1 MSALSRPS
9 FLISPALF
17 VENILFLYPVTVVSL
32 SKINWPCICVPI
44 FELSILFLDLYV
56 YMPVPF
62 CLDYCSFLVSL
73 EVRKY
78 KSSRFVFFFRIV

>member
-1 MSALSRPS
+1 MPTLSLPS

-17 VENILFLYPVTVVSL
+17 VEHILFLYPVTMASL
-32 SKINWPCICVPI
+32 SKINWPCICAPI

-56 YMPVPF
+56 YMPVTF

-78 KSSRFVFFFRIV
+78 ESSKFVIFFRIV